1 MTSHAIDE
9 STIRINRLI
18 SKMGVMDQEIT
29 NEIEILKG
37 LYINASSAMGDA
49 YNYLLSGVEAAPSKK
64 SYLLTSKGI
73 EVLGEDVI
81 PISAFIDNVI
91 RFANSSEKKIEVLFN
106 LVMHLKKIY
115 QMVSS

>member
-9 STIRINRLI
+9 SMIRINKLI
-18 SKMGVMDQEIT
+18 GKMGVIEQEIT
-29 NEIEILKG
+29 NETEILKG
-37 LYINASSAMGDA
+37 LYINASSAMTDVH
-49 YNYLLSGVEAAPSKK
+49 NYFLSGVEAAPAQK

-106 LVMHLKKIY
+106 LIMHLKKIY
-115 QMVSS
+115 QLVSS